1 LAIHYV
7 DGFIGYLMAEH
18 QLDVTYI
25 NGGNKTMEHKENIWN
40 EIVMTGF
47 KILVINFWRMGEK
60 P

>member
-1 LAIHYV
+1 
-7 DGFIGYLMAEH
+7 MAEH